1 MQNPNEKQVGGL
13 HYKSEYQHWDFM
25 LDVSMPYLPAQ
36 VIKYI
41 TRWKK
46 KNGVQDLEKAA
57 HFLDKYILTMTNQ
70 TLEKY
75 AKMNKYIEENQV
87 ESGEAFVIQHLM
99 NFHIGMISELQ
110 QAADI
115 IKGLIESTRS

>member
-1 MQNPNEKQVGGL
+1 MTNPNEKQVGGQ
-13 HYKSEYQHWDFM
+13 HYKSAYQHWDFM

-46 KNGVQDLEKAA
+46 KNGVQDLEKAL
-57 HFLDKYILTMTNQ
+57 HFLEKYILTMTEQ
-70 TLEKY
+70 TLSKY
-75 AKMNKYIEENQV
+75 SKMNNYIEENQV

-115 IKGLIESTRS
+115 IKGLIESTRA

>member
-1 MQNPNEKQVGGL
+1 MSNPNEKQVGGQ
-13 HYKSEYQHWDFM
+13 HYKSAYQHWDFM

-46 KNGVQDLEKAA
+46 KNGVQDLEKAL
-57 HFLDKYILTMTNQ
+57 HFLEKYILTMTEE
-70 TLEKY
+70 TLSKY
-75 AKMNKYIEENQV
+75 SKMNNYIEENQV

-115 IKGLIESTRS
+115 IKGLIESTRT

>member
-1 MQNPNEKQVGGL
+1 MSANEKQVGGQ
-13 HYKSEYQHWDFM
+13 HYKSVYQHWDFM

-46 KNGVQDLEKAA
+46 KNGVQDLEKAL
-57 HFLDKYILTMTNQ
+57 HF
-70 TLEKY
+70 LEKY
-75 AKMNKYIEENQV
+75 IEVEGRKALEKYGKMNRYLEENQI
-87 ESGEAFVIQHLM
+87 ETGEVFVIQHLL
-99 NFHIGMISELQ
+99 NYHTGMMSELQ

-115 IKGLIESTRS
+115 IKGLIESTRT

>member
-1 MQNPNEKQVGGL
+1 MTDPNDKQIGGR
-13 HYKSEYQHWDFM
+13 HYESAYQHWDFM

-46 KNGVQDLEKAA
+46 KNGVQDLEKAL
-57 HFLDKYILTMTNQ
+57 HFLEKYIEVEGRK

-75 AKMNKYIEENQV
+75 GKMNRYLEENQI
-87 ESGEAFVIQHLM
+87 ETGEVFVIQHLL
-99 NFHIGMISELQ
+99 NYHTGMMSELQ

-115 IKGLIESTRS
+115 IKGLIESTRA

>member
-1 MQNPNEKQVGGL
+1 MINPNEHQVGGQ
-13 HYKSEYQHWDFM
+13 HYKSAYQHWDFM

-57 HFLDKYILTMTNQ
+57 HFLDKYIEVEGAK
-70 TLEKY
+70 TLQKY
-75 AKMNKYIEENQV
+75 GKLNKYLEENTV
-87 ESGEAFVIQHLM
+87 ETGEAFAIQHLL
-99 NFHIGMISELQ
+99 NYHTGMMSELQ
-110 QAADI
+110 SAADI
-115 IKGLIESTRS
+115 IKGLIESTRA